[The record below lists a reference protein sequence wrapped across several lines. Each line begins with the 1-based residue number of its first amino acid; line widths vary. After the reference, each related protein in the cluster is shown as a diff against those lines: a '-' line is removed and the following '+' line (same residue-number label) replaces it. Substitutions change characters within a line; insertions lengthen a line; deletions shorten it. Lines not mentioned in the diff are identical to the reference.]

1 MIIVFLK
8 IPTWQNTGEGG
19 GDGVVVVVVAGGK
32 VIGAENIFFSLFRLS
47 VLNIMDNAADI
58 IIWSETNQ
66 VKNPPSP
73 VQQS

>member
-19 GDGVVVVVVAGGK
+19 GDGVVVVVAGGK